1 MSSKVFPC
9 LATNAA
15 RVSMTF
21 LRSSFVGGG
30 AFGGSSGCDA
40 AIALAFI
47 DAFKVA
53 AARGRK
59 SRGTTGGANH
69 FGGASVSLDTR
80 NPRTRQSFGNAAPS
94 ASTAPFPRALGSR
107 VDSSS
112 SSSSSISNAYSFNF
126 GSSSVYSASS
136 SSSNT
141 PTPNASPR
149 ARPRVNPA
157 FSRSISRFRRVAAS
171 RNSSAPANAS
181 YPTPRLS
188 FFGSATYAGVSSSS
202 TATPP
207 PVPPPTRPRRHPMHR
222 NNRAPT
228 ASSRGATNKS
238 VTAADRASVSLA
250 DVPAPPRSHAIALCA
265 SRAPSPNVSYL
276 ALARSV
282 TLSYSSRSSSSM

>member
-1 MSSKVFPC
+1 
-9 LATNAA
+9 
-15 RVSMTF
+15 MTF
-21 LRSSFVGGG
+21 LRSSFVGGC

-80 NPRTRQSFGNAAPS
+80 NPRTRQSFGSAAPS
-94 ASTAPFPRALGSR
+94 ASTAPFPRPLGSR
-107 VDSSS
+107 VDSS

-126 GSSSVYSASS
+126 GSSSAYSASS

-149 ARPRVNPA
+149 ARPRDKPA
-157 FSRSISRFRRVAAS
+157 FSRSISRFRAVAAS

-202 TATPP
+202 TATAPP
-207 PVPPPTRPRRHPMHR
+207 LPPTRPRRHPMHR
-222 NNRAPT
+222 SNRAPT

-238 VTAADRASVSLA
+238 VTAVDRASASLA
-250 DVPAPPRSHAIALCA
+250 DVPPSPRSHAIALCA